1 MMSDAALVLRA
12 RGGDESAFEELA
24 TRYRPLIRLRA
35 QAYFLPG
42 GDAKDL
48 IQEGLFGL
56 HKAVSDYRPGHDS
69 SFRNFADLCIKRQ
82 IITAVK
88 TATRGKHRPLNE
100 FVSFASAPR
109 RTLDD
114 TNVTLEEVLPGA
126 ADDDPVERMI
136 AQEELQVVAWA
147 FEDLSD
153 LERQVAVGLGEGES
167 YAQIANSLGIDC
179 KSVDN
184 AAQRFKRKAGVVLKD
199 YRREETMG
207 AAA

>member
-1 MMSDAALVLRA
+1 MPAERTIKKYANR
-12 RGGDESAFEELA
+12 
-24 TRYRPLIRLRA
+24 RL
-35 QAYFLPG
+35 Y
-42 GDAKDL
+42 DT
-48 IQEGLFGL
+48 
-56 HKAVSDYRPGHDS
+56 KASRH
-69 SFRNFADLCIKRQ
+69 
-82 IITAVK
+82 
-88 TATRGKHRPLNE
+88 
-100 FVSFASAPR
+100 
-109 RTLDD
+109 
-114 TNVTLEEVLPGA
+114 VTLEEVLPGA